1 MMIKPFRKYML
12 PALLITLMAVALYMD
27 AASRELLDE
36 TNPFVMAAEEGEDE
50 PAMAEVE
57 EADPFL
63 IQTKQFELQERLV
76 YEENVDGYVVETY
89 REYEIYKD
97 EAGNVTKT
105 IPTSNYHYIR
115 YKQ

>member
-1 MMIKPFRKYML
+1 MMIKPFNKYVL
-12 PALLITLMAVALYMD
+12 PALLMMSMASALYMD
-27 AASRELLDE
+27 SSSRELLDE

-57 EADPFL
+57 EGESFP
-63 IQTKQFELQERLV
+63 IQSKQFEVQERLV
-76 YEENVDGYVVETY
+76 HEEKVDGYVVETY

-97 EAGNVTKT
+97 ESGNVEEM